1 MSVEILKTRFIIFF
15 SFVNLQTVTP
25 MEKIDNSNK
34 GHQLLQ
40 KMGWSG
46 TSGLGKRE
54 QGIINPIEGGEVRD
68 RGDMYRGVGAQSDPF
83 EQFRKNRSQTYIQ
96 RIRDRDEERESN
108 LLFGFY
114 FFFPKIFQKL
124 S

>member
-1 MSVEILKTRFIIFF
+1 
-15 SFVNLQTVTP
+15 

-46 TSGLGKRE
+46 MSGLGKRE
-54 QGIINPIEGGEVRD
+54 QGIINPVEGGEVRD
-68 RGDMYRGVGAQSDPF
+68 RVDMYRGVGLQSDPF

-96 RIRDRDEERESN
+96 RIRERDEERECKCFN
-108 LLFGFY
+108 LN
-114 FFFPKIFQKL
+114 II
-124 S
+124 